1 MGIIVLI
8 AFWGAVI
15 RLWVADDA
23 KIPLVFI
30 GLWLL
35 GFFGFPMLHWNVY
48 VFLAYEAILAV
59 ILIVIERYKETV

>member
-1 MGIIVLI
+1 MI
-8 AFWGAVI
+8 AFWGAVY
-15 RLWVADDA
+15 RLWVTDDA

-35 GFFGFPMLHWNVY
+35 GHFGFPMLHWNGY

-59 ILIVIERYKETV
+59 ILVIIERYKEMV